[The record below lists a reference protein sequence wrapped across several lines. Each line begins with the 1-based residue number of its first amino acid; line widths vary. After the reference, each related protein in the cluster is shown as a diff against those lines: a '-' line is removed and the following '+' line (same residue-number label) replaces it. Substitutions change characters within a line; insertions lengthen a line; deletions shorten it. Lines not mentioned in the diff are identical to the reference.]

1 MESMGEAR
9 PFQSKYHSNGDSR
22 RWTGGGAAARGST
35 SSVII
40 TEASEGR
47 SLVFASPSASV
58 LQGTRVTTQR
68 SISEQDSN

>member
-1 MESMGEAR
+1 MAIRGGGR
-9 PFQSKYHSNGDSR
+9 
-22 RWTGGGAAARGST
+22 GGGAAARGST